1 VERIVTPGIPE
12 TIPVVRV
19 SSDLARDAG
28 FTVPVELTEAA
39 WDDCVAWTD
48 ADAARTGAPQD
59 ETGRAWDVIW
69 VASRLL
75 KRDPRGGIVGVY
87 RIARDAEPGARA
99 EPQVLYAQPE
109 PGLVTIWLASEAEA
123 AGLPAGDWQEHLQ
136 AMVELDAED
145 EDG

>member
-1 VERIVTPGIPE
+1 VTETPE

-19 SSDLARDAG
+19 NSDLARDAG

-39 WDDCVAWTD
+39 WADCVTWTGED
-48 ADAARTGAPQD
+48 TARTGAPQD
-59 ETGRAWDVIW
+59 ETGRAWDVVW
-69 VASRLL
+69 MASRLL
-75 KRDPRGGIVGVY
+75 KRDPRGGIFGIY
-87 RIARDAEPGARA
+87 RMARDAEAGPRA